1 MQGVRYRLLRRT
13 LLPQIRVFRWVDPAL
28 EDVHKRASVAE
39 EEGVVF
45 GTHRD
50 RVRITLFE
58 GEVFQIAGENLSQSI
73 DGGDATSLVST
84 NDLRVITPLD
94 RLEVLLELN
103 LGTAL
108 VTPNGDG
115 IHDRLELAYT
125 LHGVSAADVEAGV
138 YDLAGR
144 LVHRLAAKARG
155 QGRIRWRSI
164 VLTSSDL
171 CVRQHWQAR

>member
-39 EEGVVF
+39 EEGVVS

-94 RLEVLLELN
+94 R
-103 LGTAL
+103 
-108 VTPNGDG
+108 
-115 IHDRLELAYT
+115 
-125 LHGVSAADVEAGV
+125 
-138 YDLAGR
+138 
-144 LVHRLAAKARG
+144 
-155 QGRIRWRSI
+155 GRIRWRSI